1 MKFVLKFFMKVN
13 VSVFFLVFLVPS
25 PSWAAAVDC
34 SQGAFKSYLAA
45 AQSLQKS
52 AILNGTALLGCPLW
66 QDQTLQWQAFLLAMT
81 GETQASQQLDG
92 GRSAGAEKD
101 ALLTRAKT
109 GNYRDLLKKVDD
121 QDPRYAA
128 NSKAQLILARVLTRK
143 GQFARGREAYQAYLK
158 LRPDDDAATAE
169 YLYSWIWQGDLT
181 AAAAQF
187 ASASRWRSQAGFA
200 DQISRG
206 QDLINKL
213 KGETQAPSVVQSPSP
228 TNSGVFQ
235 TIFSIVR
242 IDDVYF
248 RRSVNVS
255 YAGNFDLKLAAHDL
269 HDTALSAAS
278 ENGNEISS
286 GFTYGSP
293 TGFRLASHLGY
304 FTLGESHYF
313 GDASL
318 AVPVGLGIILSA
330 GGYRTPLALQL
341 PLTPD
346 ALGVMRDG
354 IFLGMKFRKYA
365 DLHLELRKEEDY
377 APHEWDSL
385 NLQFPFVD
393 NLSDLVT
400 FRLPIQY
407 YNQPQ
412 PNPDYDTYEITS
424 LIGLGVG
431 WQRLFKNGWKMNLV
445 ADYSLAFNTP
455 RIGGAEPDQT
465 GVFLA
470 NGELSIPI
478 NELLNVAVNGRFAIS
493 QDPNYLRRRGEF
505 TGVTV
510 GLNYTES
517 P

>member
-1 MKFVLKFFMKVN
+1 MKFVMKIN
-13 VSVFFLVFLVPS
+13 VSVFFLFCLSAS

-34 SQGAFKSYLAA
+34 SQGAFKTYLAA
-45 AQSLQKS
+45 AQLLQKS
-52 AILNGTALLGCPLW
+52 AIANGTVLLGCPQW

-81 GETQASQQLDG
+81 GEVQASQQLDS

-101 ALLTRAKT
+101 VVLARAKT
-109 GNYRDLLKKVDD
+109 GNYRDLLKKIDD
-121 QDPRYAA
+121 QDRRYAS
-128 NSKAQLILARVLTRK
+128 NSNAQLILARVLTRK
-143 GQFARGREAYQAYLK
+143 GQFARGREAYQVYLK
-158 LRPDDDAATAE
+158 LRPDDDTATAE
-169 YLYSWIWQGDLT
+169 YLYSWIWQRDLT

-200 DQISRG
+200 EQISRG

-213 KGETQAPSVVQSPSP
+213 RGEAQTSTVVGSVSSGNV
-228 TNSGVFQ
+228 GVFE
-235 TIFSIVR
+235 TDFKIVR

-255 YAGNFDLKLAAHDL
+255 YEGNFDLKLAAHDL
-269 HDTALSAAS
+269 HDTALSAVS
-278 ENGNEISS
+278 ENGNEIST
-286 GFTYGSP
+286 GFTYGRP
-293 TGFRLASHLGY
+293 TGFRLAAHLGY

-318 AVPVGLGIILSA
+318 AVPVGLGIILSG

-346 ALGVMRDG
+346 ALGAMRDG

-365 DLHLELRKEEDY
+365 ELHLELRKEDDY

-393 NLSDLVT
+393 NLSDVLT

-455 RIGGAEPDQT
+455 RIGGSEPDQT
-465 GVFLA
+465 GVFLTH
-470 NGELSIPI
+470 GELSVPV
-478 NELLNVAVNGRFAIS
+478 NELLSVVVNGRFAIS

-505 TGVTV
+505 TGITV

>member
-1 MKFVLKFFMKVN
+1 MKV
-13 VSVFFLVFLVPS
+13 SVIYILLFFLSAS
-25 PSWAAAVDC
+25 PSWAAAADC
-34 SQGAFKSYLAA
+34 SQLAFKSYLAS
-45 AQSLQKS
+45 AQTLQKS
-52 AILNGTALLGCPLW
+52 ATVNGSMLLGCPQW
-66 QDQTLQWQAFLLAMT
+66 QDQALQWQAFLLAMT
-81 GETQASQQLDG
+81 GEVQASQQLDS
-92 GRSAGAEKD
+92 GRSTGAQRD
-101 ALLTRAKT
+101 LILARAKA
-109 GNYRDLLKKVDD
+109 GNYRELLIKIDD
-121 QDPRYAA
+121 QDPRYAL
-128 NSKAQLILARVLTRK
+128 NSNAQLILARVLTRK
-143 GQFARGREAYQAYLK
+143 GQFARGREAYQVYLR

-169 YLYSWIWQGDLT
+169 YLYSWIWQGDFT
-181 AAAAQF
+181 AAAAHF
-187 ASASRWRSQAGFA
+187 ASASRWRNQSEFA

-213 KGETQAPSVVQSPSP
+213 KIETQAPSVVGL
-228 TNSGVFQ
+228 NSSSNLSVFQ
-235 TIFSIVR
+235 TNFNIAR

-255 YAGNFDLKLAAHDL
+255 YSGRFDLNLAAHDL
-269 HDTALSAAS
+269 HDTALSAAN
-278 ENGNEISS
+278 ENGNEIAT
-286 GFTYGSP
+286 GFTYARP
-293 TGFRLASHLGY
+293 TGFRLATHLGY

-318 AVPVGLGIILSA
+318 AVPVGLGIILRG

-346 ALGVMRDG
+346 ALGLMRDG

-365 DLHLELRKEEDY
+365 ELHLELRKEEDY

-385 NLQFPFVD
+385 LLQYPFVD
-393 NLSDLVT
+393 NLSDSVT

-412 PNPDYDTYEITS
+412 PNAEYDTYEITS

-431 WQRLFKNGWKMNLV
+431 WQRIFKNGWKLNFL

-465 GVFLA
+465 GIFIA
-470 NGELSIPI
+470 NGELRVPL
-478 NELLNVAVNGRFAIS
+478 NDLLGVVVNGRFAIS

-505 TGVTV
+505 NGITI
-510 GLNYTES
+510 GLNYADS